1 MRTINVLV
9 VDDSIL
15 MQKIIA
21 NILKKDPS
29 ISVIGTA
36 KNGQEAL
43 VKVADLHPDVV
54 TMDVEMPK
62 MDGLTAVQKIM
73 ETEPVPIVM
82 ISALTQKEAK
92 ITLKALEFGAV
103 DFVPKPLGSI
113 SLDLDS
119 VEEEL
124 LSKIKT
130 ASTLNAKK
138 IKRLVIERV
147 LPHRKFGDK
156 VIIIAA
162 STGGPPAVTH
172 LLRSLPS
179 DIPPILVVQ
188 HMPKEITRLF
198 AQGLNETC
206 KFQVKEAE
214 EGDVIQ
220 IGRALIAPGGFHM
233 AVTKKGK
240 ISLNQDAKVNFVRPS
255 ADIIM
260 VSAANVFG
268 SKNVGIVLT
277 GLGSDGAQGL
287 KAIKEMGGKTIVQN
301 KETSLV
307 FGMPN
312 MAIQTGCVDIV
323 APLQRIPEEIISAC
337 EE

>member
-1 MRTINVLV
+1 MGTINVLV
-9 VDDSIL
+9 VDDSVL
-15 MQKIIA
+15 MQKIIS
-21 NILKKDPS
+21 NILKKDPL

-43 VKVADLHPDVV
+43 VKIADLHPDVV

-82 ISALTQKEAK
+82 ISALTQREAK

-103 DFVPKPLGSI
+103 DFVPKPSGSI

-124 LSKIKT
+124 LVKVKT
-130 ASTLNAKK
+130 ASTLNVKK
-138 IKRLVIERV
+138 IKRSIIERV

-156 VIIIAA
+156 VIVIAA

-179 DIPPILVVQ
+179 DSPPILVVQ

-206 KFQVKEAE
+206 KFQVKEAQ
-214 EGDVIQ
+214 EGDLIQ
-220 IGRALIAPGGFHM
+220 GGQALIAPGGFHM
-233 AVTKKGK
+233 AVTKDGK
-240 ISLNQDAKVNFVRPS
+240 VSLNQGPKVNYVRPS
-255 ADIIM
+255 ADIMM
-260 VSAANVFG
+260 VSAADVYG
-268 SKNVGIVLT
+268 DKNVGVILT

-287 KAIKEMGGKTIVQN
+287 KAIKKKGGKTIVQN
-301 KETSLV
+301 QETCLV
-307 FGMPN
+307 FGMPKI
-312 MAIQTGCVDIV
+312 AIQTGCVDTV